1 MRLRIMFAALLFAPQ
16 QIVAYKQIGLWS
28 DTLNSHAEKK
38 IRTKADGATAS
49 GFFRSNK
56 MMQPDSK
63 AKKLLKRKEDTAET
77 TVWTKFCGIAR
88 AFDWLLWVLIGIVIE
103 KKDDKPFFAT
113 VVLVRVIGLLMVDAC
128 AAAFGFF
135 RPNTM
140 MQPNDTCKAEELL
153 KGNKDIAEATAWTK
167 FCGIA
172 RDFDCLLWVL
182 LGIIIEK
189 S

>member
-1 MRLRIMFAALLFAPQ
+1 M
-16 QIVAYKQIGLWS
+16 
-28 DTLNSHAEKK
+28 
-38 IRTKADGATAS
+38 
-49 GFFRSNK
+49 
-56 MMQPDSK
+56 
-63 AKKLLKRKEDTAET
+63 LKRKLERRPTALPLPAFPVEQDDATGQQGQEASET
-77 TVWTKFCGIAR
+77 KGRYCRDNSLDKVLWHCACFRLAALGA
-88 AFDWLLWVLIGIVIE
+88 DWDRHR